1 MKTNRNHIVLIALA
15 FILSSCSV
23 ETIRVSAN
31 DSIIT
36 KEISTSNY
44 SAIEIANSFNAYVT
58 FSDTEE
64 LVIVESNEN
73 LDEFVIAKVKDGKL
87 IVRLM
92 NNINIK
98 GQETLNVYITT
109 KSITDFRVTANSN
122 IYLKNTLTTDNAKIK
137 VTADSF
143 FSGEVEVVDLQ
154 LTIEADAKADLYG
167 HANHLDAR
175 LSADAKLSDYDFN
188 VDDLKLKMTA
198 DCETD
203 ITVNNTISIEAI
215 ADCRLRY
222 KGDAAAIVHKD
233 LRADSRIIKV
243 E

>member
-1 MKTNRNHIVLIALA
+1 MKTNRHHIVLIILA

-31 DSIIT
+31 DSIVT

-44 SAIEIANSFNAYVT
+44 SAIEIANGFNAYVT

-64 LVIVESNEN
+64 LVIIESNEN
-73 LDEFVIAKVKDGKL
+73 LDEFIIAKVKDGKL

-109 KSITDFRVTANSN
+109 KSITDFRVAADSK
-122 IYLKNTLTTDNAKIK
+122 IYLENTLATDNVKIK

-143 FSGEVEVVDLQ
+143 FSGAVQVDDLQ
-154 LTIEADAKADLYG
+154 LTVAADAKADLYG
-167 HANHLDAR
+167 HANYLDAR
-175 LSADAKLSDYDFN
+175 LSADAKLSDYDLD

-198 DCETD
+198 DCKTD
-203 ITVNNTISIEAI
+203 ITVNHTINIEAL

-222 KGDAAAIVHKD
+222 KGDAVIVHKD
-233 LRADSRIIKV
+233 LRADSRIIKID
-243 E
+243 